1 MSDIFEAAAGGARD
15 PQLTVR
21 SAPHLSI
28 WSVWAVLE
36 GTPSEEIFEAASE
49 ADAESWIKTGGQAW
63 LEQRRQRRA
72 G

>member
-1 MSDIFEAAAGGARD
+1 MSGIFEIAADSARD
-15 PQLTVR
+15 PQLIVR
-21 SAPHLSI
+21 SAPHLPV

-36 GTPSEEIFEAASE
+36 GTPSEEIFEATSE

-63 LEQRRQRRA
+63 LEARRQKRS